1 MKTKTMFGTLL
12 VVVGAA
18 FPAAQSQ
25 TADKAKPSQ
34 PAATSDAK
42 MRNYYPLKVGSKW
55 HYTLD
60 PGNGQKSTVT
70 SAIAAV
76 ETSNGK
82 SLSRLEF
89 TVNGQI
95 TPNTEHLMSD
105 ENGVYR
111 TKSNRL
117 DLNPPLCILKYPIK
131 ANQSWQSKP
140 VIGGQLQAMTCREG
154 AEEEIQVPAGKYRA
168 IPCTIEMTQAGA
180 KLMITNWFA
189 EDVGV
194 VKQRIEF
201 GPRVFSMELTKYEP
215 AK

>member
-1 MKTKTMFGTLL
+1 MKTKTALSTLL

-18 FPAAQSQ
+18 FPAVQSQ
-25 TADKAKPSQ
+25 TADKAKPSL
-34 PAATSDAK
+34 PAATPDAK
-42 MRNYYPLKVGSKW
+42 VRNYYPLKAGTKW
-55 HYTLD
+55 HYTFD
-60 PGNGQKSTVT
+60 AGNGQKGTVT
-70 SAIAAV
+70 SEIAEV
-76 ETSNGK
+76 EKSSGK

-89 TVNGQI
+89 KVNGQV
-95 TPNTEHLMSD
+95 TSNTEHLMSD
-105 ENGVYR
+105 DSGVYR
-111 TKSNRL
+111 AKSNRL
-117 DLNPPLCILKYPIK
+117 DLIPPLCILKYPIK
-131 ANQSWQSKP
+131 ADQSWQSKP
-140 VIGGQLQAMTCREG
+140 VVGGQQQAMTCREG